1 MNDPDLN
8 KLLSSKKRCF
18 KSRNMLNVVNTF
30 LLSHNSVKLGTY
42 GLFKG
47 FFSFVLHTLFTSEKN
62 IDCDGLRSIDLQCLK
77 QLTSPTNCSTTTLNS
92 L

>member
-47 FFSFVLHTLFTSEKN
+47 FFSFVLHTLFTSEK
-62 IDCDGLRSIDLQCLK
+62 ILTLRFLIK
-77 QLTSPTNCSTTTLNS
+77 F
-92 L
+92 